1 MGRIRALGTRR
12 GALLG
17 IVAIAGLV
25 VAGCVPFKEPPP
37 VEEPALPI
45 QICAPINSAA
55 PAAPAAQ
62 LEPEIPAERPCVP
75 FCLPGQEPTP
85 PEVSPFVEQE
95 LPSCVPICG
104 LDGGGDLPDA
114 TATRQV
120 PCVQIPVPCLPGQTP
135 PSDTRAAVSAPIGR
149 NCVNFCL
156 PGEGPPP
163 AEEFAQ
169 VARRCVPLCAL
180 ADLIRGVPGLEP
192 CADER

>member
-37 VEEPALPI
+37 VEQPAQLI
-45 QICAPINSAA
+45 QICAPINVAA
-55 PAAPAAQ
+55 PSVEA
-62 LEPEIPAERPCVP
+62 EREIPAERPCVP

-85 PEVSPFVEQE
+85 PEASPFVQPE

-104 LDGGGDLPDA
+104 LDGGGEVVEA
-114 TATRQV
+114 ARQV
-120 PCVQIPVPCLPGQTP
+120 PCVQLPVPCLPGQTP
-135 PSDTRAAVSAPIGR
+135 PSDTKATVFGPIGL

-163 AEEFAQ
+163 VEEFAQ

-180 ADLIRGVPGLEP
+180 ADVIRGVPGLEP